1 MSEKLNGVNNS
12 DGSGNSR
19 EEKLRKR
26 QEQLAAWKQKKLQE
40 PQEGKP
46 KENGVNGEAQVK
58 FTEETLSKE
67 EKLKRR
73 RAQLEAWKQ
82 KKQEEERSSAAEEKL
97 SKQQQRLQEWK
108 KKKLQ
113 QPSEPASIVPTP
125 VTKKKVSGIL
135 SLKNLKKVAAEA
147 TDAPIKRKQ
156 VFGYDEDEDT
166 LKPKFKK
173 PSLRAENGKKEDI
186 DEVDELD
193 KFIELISA
201 EPKQELLKEEAIEFG
216 LNAEDDDDVSD
227 ENSDEDSEQSKLRKL
242 KLKIQN
248 KEKDLEAVDYTKIEF
263 QPVRKNFYKEPLEL
277 QKLLE
282 EQVESIRYDLGGI
295 KVRGNDCPK
304 PILKWS
310 QLGLSSTIMS
320 IIEDKLK
327 YEKPS
332 SIQSQAL
339 PTIMSGR
346 DMIGIAKTGSG
357 KTISFVLP
365 LLRHIQDQS
374 PLDKDDGPIGLV
386 LTPTRELALQI
397 HKEMSHFTKRMGME
411 VCCCYGG
418 SSIETQIAELKR
430 GAEIIVGTPGR
441 IIDLLAANSGRVT
454 NLRRTT
460 YLVLDEADRM
470 FDMGFE
476 PQVTKIF
483 TQIRPDRQTVL
494 FSATFPRKMEL
505 LAKKIL
511 SNPIEITVGG
521 ISVVASDITQKVE
534 LFEVTDKINNSIEE
548 LEKSKFNRLLEIL
561 QDYTTTKVLI
571 FVAKQNSAD
580 ELLMKLLSA
589 KQACLAIHGGKD
601 QIDRQYAIKE
611 FSSASS
617 GVNILIATSIAARG
631 LDVKGL
637 DLVVNYDAPSHM
649 EDYVHRVGRTGRAG
663 ARGTAIT
670 FVSSQQE
677 RSITDLVRA
686 MKLSK
691 VDDGDISSRLVEISD
706 KFLESVKSGKDKFYF
721 GFGGRG
727 LDNLQEIRENTR
739 IIEQK
744 VFDKNDESSTRNA
757 AASSTTSS
765 FTKGGD
771 PKVEMELPDF
781 HVIEGRAEETA
792 GPDRCKFH
800 SRITINDLPQKAR
813 WTVVNRDSLSRIIES
828 TSTSITNKGQY
839 YAPNTYKPT
848 TKKNGQTVAAVPK
861 LYLLIEGLTENAV
874 REANNMIRLKMI
886 EGLEAVA
893 RDDAVAP
900 QGKYTV

>member
-1 MSEKLNGVNNS
+1 MSEKSNGVNNS
-12 DGSGNSR
+12 DGSVSAR

-40 PQEGKP
+40 PQEENP
-46 KENGVNGEAQVK
+46 DENGINGGVK
-58 FTEETLSKE
+58 VKPTEETLTKE

-82 KKQEEERSSAAEEKL
+82 KKQQEDGAEEKL

-113 QPSEPASIVPTP
+113 QPSEPVTIVTTP
-125 VTKKKVSGIL
+125 VTKKKVSSIL
-135 SLKNLKKVAAEA
+135 SFKNLKKVVVEA

-156 VFGYDEDEDT
+156 VFGDDEDEDSF
-166 LKPKFKK
+166 KPKFKK
-173 PSLRAENGKKEDI
+173 PTFHTERGKKEDP
-186 DEVDELD
+186 EEMDELD
-193 KFIELISA
+193 KFIELISD
-201 EPKQELLKEEAIEFG
+201 EPKQELPKEEAIEFG
-216 LNAEDDDDVSD
+216 LNAEDYDEASD

-242 KLKIQN
+242 RLKIQN
-248 KEKDLEAVDYTKIEF
+248 KEKNLEALDYTKIDF

-282 EQVESIRYDLGGI
+282 EQVEAIRYNLGGV

-346 DMIGIAKTGSG
+346 DIIGIANTGSG

-365 LLRHIQDQS
+365 LLRHIQDQA
-374 PLDKDDGPIGLV
+374 PLDENDGPIGLV

-397 HKEMSHFTKRMGME
+397 HKAMTHFTKRMGME

-430 GAEIIVGTPGR
+430 GTEVIVGTPGR

-454 NLRRTT
+454 NLKRTT

-511 SNPIEITVGG
+511 NNPIEITVGG
-521 ISVVASDITQKVE
+521 ISVVASDIKQKVE
-534 LFEVTDKINNSIEE
+534 LFEVTEDMNNSIEE
-548 LEKSKFNRLLEIL
+548 LEKSKFKRLLEIL

-571 FVAKQNSAD
+571 FVAKQSSAD
-580 ELLMKLLSA
+580 ELLVKLLSA

-611 FSSASS
+611 FSSSNS

-670 FVSSQQE
+670 FISSQQE

-686 MKLSK
+686 MKVSK
-691 VDDGDISSRLVEISD
+691 ADDGDISPRLVEISD
-706 KFLESVKSGKDKFYF
+706 KFLDNVKAGKDKFYF

-739 IIEQK
+739 LIEQK
-744 VFDKNDESSTRNA
+744 VFDKNDESGTSTT
-757 AASSTTSS
+757 AASKTSS
-765 FTKGGD
+765 STKGGES
-771 PKVEMELPDF
+771 KVEMELPDF

-848 TKKNGQTVAAVPK
+848 IKKNGQSVAAVPK

-893 RDDAVAP
+893 RDETVAP

>member
-1 MSEKLNGVNNS
+1 MSEQSNGGKKP
-12 DGSGNSR
+12 DDNSR

-26 QEQLAAWKQKKLQE
+26 REQLAAWKEKKKLQE
-40 PQEGKP
+40 SEKDNDG
-46 KENGVNGEAQVK
+46 NGVTLDSGSKNV
-58 FTEETLSKE
+58 EEKLSKE
-67 EKLKRR
+67 EKLKKR

-82 KKQEEERSSAAEEKL
+82 KKQQEELAEGSATDGKL

-108 KKKLQ
+108 NKKKKLQ
-113 QPSEPASIVPTP
+113 EQSEPTSIAVPP
-125 VTKKKVSGIL
+125 AKKKVSGL
-135 SLKNLKKVAAEA
+135 FSLKALKKLPAAVVN
-147 TDAPIKRKQ
+147 TPIKRKQ
-156 VFGYDEDEDT
+156 VFQDDDDGDSF
-166 LKPKFKK
+166 KPKFKK
-173 PSLRAENGKKEDI
+173 PTFHTETVKHEDP
-186 DEVDELD
+186 DEEDELE
-193 KFIELISA
+193 KFIQLMDSELTTELTKESEKPA
-201 EPKQELLKEEAIEFG
+201 EVIF
-216 LNAEDDDDVSD
+216 NAEDEDSD

-248 KEKDLEAVDYTKIEF
+248 KEKDLQAVNYSDIELE
-263 QPVRKNFYKEPLEL
+263 PIRKVFYKEPLEL
-277 QKLLE
+277 QKLLDKE
-282 EQVESIRYDLGGI
+282 VEDIRFDLGGV
-295 KVRGNDCPK
+295 KVRGLDCPK

-320 IIEDKLK
+320 IIEEKLK
-327 YEKPS
+327 YDKPS

-365 LLRHIQDQS
+365 LLRHIQDQR
-374 PLDKDDGPIGLV
+374 PLDKEDGPIGLI

-397 HKEMSHFTKRMGME
+397 HKELSHFTKRMGLN

-418 SSIETQIAELKR
+418 SPIETQIAELKR

-454 NLRRTT
+454 NLKRTT

-483 TQIRPDRQTVL
+483 TQIRPDKQTVL

-511 SNPIEITVGG
+511 NNPIEITVGG
-521 ISVVASDITQKVE
+521 ISVVASDIKQKVE
-534 LFEVTDKINNSIEE
+534 LFEVTEEENNTAEK
-548 LEKSKFNRLLEIL
+548 LEKSKFNTLVEIL
-561 QDYTTTKVLI
+561 QDFTETKVLI
-571 FVAKQNSAD
+571 FVEKQSSAD
-580 ELLMKLLSA
+580 ELLVKLLSA
-589 KQACLAIHGGKD
+589 KHACLAIHGGKD
-601 QIDRQYAIKE
+601 QIDRKYAIKE
-611 FSSASS
+611 FSSANS

-663 ARGTAIT
+663 ATGTAIT
-670 FVSSQQE
+670 FVTSEQE
-677 RSITDLVRA
+677 RPITDLVRA
-686 MKLSK
+686 MRLSK
-691 VDDGDISSRLVEISD
+691 VEESEIVPRLVEISD
-706 KFLESVKSGKDKFYF
+706 QFLEKVKSGKEKFYF

-739 IIEQK
+739 SIEQR
-744 VFDKNDESSTRNA
+744 VFDKNGDQSTVKEKV
-757 AASSTTSS
+757 SDS
-765 FTKGGD
+765 
-771 PKVEMELPDF
+771 KVEMELPDF

-813 WTVVNRDSLSRIIES
+813 WTVVNRESLSRIIES
-828 TSTSITNKGQY
+828 TSTSITNKGQFY
-839 YAPNTYKPT
+839 PPNTFKPT
-848 TKKNGQTVAAVPK
+848 IKKNGTTVAAPPK

-893 RDDAVAP
+893 RDETVAP